1 MTTKQIVEQILEVF
15 PQYTETLVKLDVNR
29 VYKDFCYKT
38 RILKKQG
45 DLEVVVN
52 TVEYTLPTDFQEL
65 VWVKLMNSNTVENT
79 TVVTYRIEG
88 GKIKFF
94 DEYSEDLTTLP
105 SGATKIRLYYVY
117 IPTDLSALTGSPVI
131 PDMFREALIEGV
143 YEKYYRRQGI
153 LQQHGA
159 SKQYYKEAVIEGK
172 RYANI
177 DGDKTINI
185 TPHYF

>member
-1 MTTKQIVEQILEVF
+1 MTLKQMVEEVLMTF
-15 PQYTETLVKLDVNR
+15 PDYTETMIKLDLNR

-52 TVEYTLPTDFQEL
+52 TVEYTLPTHFQEL
-65 VWVKLMNSNTVENT
+65 VWVKLMDTTAVEST

-88 GKIKFF
+88 TKIKFF

-105 SGATKIRLYYVY
+105 SSATKIRLYYVY

-131 PDMFREALIEGV
+131 PDMFHEALLEGV

-159 SKQYYKEAVIEGK
+159 SKQYYREAVIEGK
-172 RYANI
+172 KWANI
-177 DGDKTINI
+177 DGDKIINI

>member
-1 MTTKQIVEQILEVF
+1 MTTKQLVEQVLETF
-15 PQYTETLVKLDVNR
+15 PNYTETMIKLDLNR

-38 RILKKQG
+38 RILKKSAN
-45 DLEVVVN
+45 L
-52 TVEYTLPTDFQEL
+52 TLTTAVRYALPSDFQEI
-65 VWVKLMNSNTVENT
+65 VKVQIFTTNSVELDNY
-79 TVVTYRIEG
+79 TYRIEAG
-88 GKIKFF
+88 YITIY
-94 DEYSEDLTTLP
+94 DEYSEDLSTLP
-105 SGATKIRLYYVY
+105 TAITTITLTYVY

-131 PDMFREALIEGV
+131 PDMFHEALLEGV

-159 SKQYYKEAVIEGK
+159 SKQYYREAVIEGK
-172 RYANI
+172 KWANI